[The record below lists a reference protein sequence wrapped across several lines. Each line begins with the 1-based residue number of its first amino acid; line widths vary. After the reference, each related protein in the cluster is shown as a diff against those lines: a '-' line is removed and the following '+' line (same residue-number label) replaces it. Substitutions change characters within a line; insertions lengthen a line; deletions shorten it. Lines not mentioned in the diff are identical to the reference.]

1 MISAPVRRSLAGSLR
16 NKIAGPD
23 GQQAAERIWRT
34 EGERWFAPGDPI
46 WRVHSDASMFTGGVR
61 ALLLQSLHPLAM
73 YGVAEHSGYQD
84 DPWARVASTSTYIAT
99 TTFATIEH
107 AEAAIAKVRS
117 IHRYV
122 RGTTPD
128 GLAYSADDPRLLLW
142 VHVAEI
148 DSFLTTQQAFGR
160 RPLTADEADTYVA
173 QAGLPATRLGVEDAP
188 RTVAELRATIEAYR
202 PELEVTPP
210 ALDAAR
216 LVLHEPPLSRWARPV
231 YGCIATAAVATLP
244 ALGTRH
250 DRRPGAPVRDADRSR
265 HHGRGGVGDDRAR
278 RTTPGRSA
286 QRLTPQLALACVSRK
301 CEGMVGRIPVMDVT
315 PLVEH
320 GRYPAKASVGE
331 VFPVTAL
338 VFREGHD
345 ELGCD
350 VVLTDPGGVRR
361 PPVRMTRIP
370 DQVDR
375 YTARVTA
382 DSRGRLDVR
391 GAGVERPAGDLAA
404 LHRGQGAG
412 RCRRRA
418 DVHRGRRCCSTG
430 WARTPT

>member
-23 GQQAAERIWRT
+23 GQKAAERIWRT

-84 DPWARVASTSTYIAT
+84 DPWARVASTSTYIAE

-117 IHRYV
+117 IHRHV

-160 RPLTADEADTYVA
+160 RPLTPEEADAYVA

-231 YGCIATAAVATLP
+231 YGCIAAAAVATLP
-244 ALGTRH
+244 VWARDMIGVRARRFAMPLGRVTTAAVAWVISEPAVP
-250 DRRPGAPVRDADRSR
+250 RPGAAPSD
-265 HHGRGGVGDDRAR
+265 
-278 RTTPGRSA
+278 
-286 QRLTPQLALACVSRK
+286 
-301 CEGMVGRIPVMDVT
+301 
-315 PLVEH
+315 
-320 GRYPAKASVGE
+320 
-331 VFPVTAL
+331 
-338 VFREGHD
+338 
-345 ELGCD
+345 
-350 VVLTDPGGVRR
+350 
-361 PPVRMTRIP
+361 
-370 DQVDR
+370 
-375 YTARVTA
+375 
-382 DSRGRLDVR
+382 
-391 GAGVERPAGDLAA
+391 
-404 LHRGQGAG
+404 
-412 RCRRRA
+412 
-418 DVHRGRRCCSTG
+418 
-430 WARTPT
+430 